1 MRKII
6 LTFVFLLI
14 AQFNFANDN
23 DSLLSQARAASANK
37 NYVLAIKEYKN
48 YIKSAEAKD
57 LKNVYLEIANCY
69 FITNNKEK
77 AVKYVKESISKYGL
91 TEQAFIYSQ
100 VIDPALTK
108 YALSV
113 IYYDLDKLQKQY
125 FATLN

>member
-1 MRKII
+1 MKKII
-6 LTFVFLLI
+6 LTFVFLFI

-23 DSLLSQARAASANK
+23 DTLLSLARTASSNK
-37 NYVLAIKEYKN
+37 DYVLAIKEYKN
-48 YIKSAEAKD
+48 YIKSADAKD

-69 FITNNKEK
+69 FKNNDKDK

-100 VIDPALTK
+100 VIDSALSK

-113 IYYDLDKLQKQY
+113 IYYDLEKLQKQY
-125 FATLN
+125 VASLD